1 MANSI
6 QAAPSVLADA
16 VIGSIKYKLPV
27 LSGFS
32 SVFSSSIA
40 GQGKTIQVPL
50 IGTSTAT
57 EFSTSGYLT
66 QDDATVT
73 KADVTLKHFK
83 VSTRVTPLNI
93 REYGMAFFQNFA
105 VTAANAL
112 SQKCLDEVA
121 ALVTNANY
129 SSNTTTGASLSYAEA
144 VASQKTL
151 DDAGA
156 AQPRALVLN
165 STYIA
170 DLRGDSSIVGANG
183 FGANVIQSGNI
194 GRLIPVFA
202 TAFNNMVNQYYVAG
216 ATGDYKKLASHVFW
230 LAGVTTV
237 AMMAMEALRGGAPED
252 EEYLDWYMKNTI
264 GHMLDLNPMTRLF
277 RGTIQDGR
285 EAQVAAMRPPIAAA
299 KAAYNATQGE
309 WDRAGRNMVKA
320 LPMVGPFPT
329 VAAIRA
335 FEGASQIVD
344 GDHVEGARH
353 ATLGTANPEKRK

>member
-32 SVFSSSIA
+32 SVFTSSIQD
-40 GQGKTIQVPL
+40 QGKTIQVPL

-57 EFSTSGYLT
+57 EFGSSGYLT

-93 REYGMAFFQNFA
+93 REYGVAFFQNFA

-121 ALVTNANY
+121 ALVVNANY
-129 SSNTTTGASLSYAEA
+129 SANTTTGSSLSYAEA
-144 VASQKTL
+144 VAAQKTL

-170 DLRGDSSIVGANG
+170 DLRADSSIVGANG

-194 GRLIPVFA
+194 GQL
-202 TAFNNMVNQYYVAG
+202 AG
-216 ATGDYKKLASHVFW
+216 ANVYQFAGLPNNSES
-230 LAGVTTV
+230 LAGFACGADAIAV
-237 AMMAMEALRGGAPED
+237 AS
-252 EEYLDWYMKNTI
+252 
-264 GHMLDLNPMTRLF
+264 
-277 RGTIQDGR
+277 
-285 EAQVAAMRPPIAAA
+285 
-299 KAAYNATQGE
+299 
-309 WDRAGRNMVKA
+309 A
-320 LPMVGPFPT
+320 LPMTEIPGWE
-329 VAAIRA
+329 VANATDPDTGLSVQIIMGQEQSGLYNITA
-335 FEGASQIVD
+335 TMLFGASV
-344 GDHVEGARH
+344 GRAGSLVR
-353 ATLGTANPEKRK
+353 LKTA